1 MNYCKQ
7 RGSFR
12 TSWILGEYNGK
23 CKCHDFMNTHVS
35 QDFDRRLVSLKAKR
49 VAAIANGVNPYG

>member
-1 MNYCKQ
+1 MKYCKE

-12 TSWILGEYNGK
+12 TSWILGEI
-23 CKCHDFMNTHVS
+23 KCHDFMNTYVS
-35 QDFDRRLVSLKAKR
+35 QEFDSRLVSLKAKR

>member
-1 MNYCKQ
+1 MKYCKE

-12 TSWILGEYNGK
+12 TSWILGEYIEI
-23 CKCHDFMNTHVS
+23 KCHDFMNTHVS
-35 QDFDRRLVSLKAKR
+35 QNFDRRLVSLKAKR

>member
-1 MNYCKQ
+1 MKYCKE

-23 CKCHDFMNTHVS
+23 CKCRDFMNTHVS

-49 VAAIANGVNPYG
+49 VAAIANMR

>member
-1 MNYCKQ
+1 MKYCKE

-12 TSWILGEYNGK
+12 TSCILGDNEI
-23 CKCHDFMNTHVS
+23 KCHDFMNTHVS

-49 VAAIANGVNPYG
+49 VASIANGVNPYG